1 MSRLSRL
8 GTIAALPSKLVEE
21 GAHALAAW
29 PWAHRIALTI
39 EPGAGGASTQAVLAE
54 DTPAWGQWLVRH
66 APQIAGAV
74 LGAGA
79 LWALASGVRPT
90 NPLEVAGT
98 IAAAWWWAKL
108 VAPERAPDTT
118 DNSPNQ

>member
-1 MSRLSRL
+1 MSWTARL

-21 GAHALAAW
+21 LSHAVAAW
-29 PWAHRIALTI
+29 PWAERLALTI
-39 EPGAGGASTQAVLAE
+39 EPGDGTAATQAVLAE
-54 DTPAWGQWLVRH
+54 DTPRWGQWLVRH

-74 LGAGA
+74 LGAIA
-79 LWALASGVRPT
+79 LWALASGVRPS

-108 VAPERAPDTT
+108 VAPERAPDGG
-118 DNSPNQ
+118 DDE